1 MKVRQI
7 MCQPVIR
14 IGAEEPV
21 SVAARTLAHYNIGAL
36 PVCDA
41 AGKLCGMITDR
52 DLVIRCMAAAKNPA
66 VTTVREVMT
75 GQVVSVKPDMHT
87 SVAAHLMG
95 SGQIRRLPVTENGK
109 LCGMLSLGDL
119 ASREEKQ
126 LRDCRLLCFSA
137 SPSPNCRLSWPS
149 FDFGSWRLEGDWNQ
163 SELPTYQQVPSMLGV
178 TWQSH

>member
-1 MKVRQI
+1 MQVKDIMTQKVI
-7 MCQPVIR
+7 PINASETV
-14 IGAEEPV
+14 E
-21 SVAARTLAHYNIGAL
+21 VAARYLARHNIGAL

-75 GQVVSVKPDMHT
+75 GQVVSVKPEMDA

-95 SGQIRRLPVTENGK
+95 SQQIRRLPVTENGK

-119 ASREEKQ
+119 AGSEENVMDAADALSDITDNISSRK
-126 LRDCRLLCFSA
+126 
-137 SPSPNCRLSWPS
+137 
-149 FDFGSWRLEGDWNQ
+149 
-163 SELPTYQQVPSMLGV
+163 
-178 TWQSH
+178 